1 MQPLNVVVFQ
11 PFKHWYG
18 KAVNQAFRTGAFKIN
33 KMEFL
38 YLIPNVRKRTFKK
51 ATIEA
56 AFAETSLYPFNLEK
70 VLNKLP
76 PPPKAT
82 PERDP

>member
-1 MQPLNVVVFQ
+1 MQPLNIVIFQ

-18 KAVNQAFRTGAFKIN
+18 KAVNQAYRTSAFKIN

-38 YLIPNVRKRTFKK
+38 HLIPDVQKRTFKK
-51 ATIEA
+51 ATIKA
-56 AFAETSLYPFNLEK
+56 AFAETGLYPFNPEK

-76 PPPKAT
+76 LPPKAT
-82 PERDP
+82 PERDL